1 MKLSLLQP
9 NIKIKLPFQDDFI
22 DVTFRN
28 KTSVVVYLKKLI
40 FHSHQQWLQQN
51 HLHDNE
57 TYRAKEN
64 Q

>member
-1 MKLSLLQP
+1 MTSLMLHFGITP
-9 NIKIKLPFQDDFI
+9 ALLA
-22 DVTFRN
+22 
-28 KTSVVVYLKKLI
+28 TSKAAAQLI